1 MYMIMALAE
10 KAEIDYV
17 LESDEELNKKPTS
30 GEENLKTLTMGN
42 NALKEIKNAS
52 LNKIN
57 PQTIP
62 VEVRQ
67 QIEKIELPKGLL
79 DRQDRPDS
87 LLSKEDK

>member
-1 MYMIMALAE
+1 MIMALAE

-17 LESDEELNKKPTS
+17 LDSNEELNKQPTN
-30 GEENLKTLTMGN
+30 GEENLQTLNMGN

-52 LNKIN
+52 LNRIN

-62 VEVRQ
+62 VEVRE
-67 QIEKIELPKGLL
+67 QIEQIELPKGLL
-79 DRQDRPDS
+79 EKQEQPNS

>member
-1 MYMIMALAE
+1 MIMALAE

-17 LESDEELNKKPTS
+17 LESNEELNKQPTD
-30 GEENLKTLTMGN
+30 GKENLQTLNMGN

-52 LNKIN
+52 INKIN

-62 VEVRQ
+62 VEIKQ
-67 QIEKIELPKGLL
+67 QIEQIELPKGLL
-79 DRQDRPDS
+79 EKQKQPDS